1 MARMVE
7 VNCFVLIGAVLA
19 VAVAGVV
26 YLRYDVIHKE
36 RVRKAAEEMR
46 QHIDTRKRID
56 DAISNPRTPDDVR
69 ERLRQLAQ

>member
-1 MARMVE
+1 MIRLLG
-7 VNCFVLIGAVLA
+7 NRFFLIGLVLA

-36 RVRKAAEEMR
+36 RARKAAEEMR
-46 QHIDTRKRID
+46 LNIETRKRID
-56 DAISNPRTPDDVR
+56 DAISNPLTPSDII

>member
-7 VNCFVLIGAVLA
+7 VNRFVLIGAVLA

-36 RVRKAAEEMR
+36 RARKAAEEMR
-46 QHIDTRKRID
+46 RHIDTRKRID
-56 DAISNPRTPDDVR
+56 DAISNPLTPADVV
-69 ERLRQLAQ
+69 ERLRQLSQ